1 MFTNCFFYIYLSQG
15 DGHSFPL
22 RWQMSSRSPSV
33 INGNGH
39 CVMEGTVGKKSE
51 SYLKIEQ
58 IDSSIQVQL
67 PGLERVI

>member
-1 MFTNCFFYIYLSQG
+1 
-15 DGHSFPL
+15 
-22 RWQMSSRSPSV
+22 MSSRSPSV